1 MEDDWPVECSK
12 LYVNVHQNAFA
23 MAIKVKQLSYEQI
36 MHNNGNILEY
46 WGEHLGSSS
55 ANTITDLTLKTKK

>member
-1 MEDDWPVECSK
+1 
-12 LYVNVHQNAFA
+12 

-36 MHNNGNILEY
+36 IHNNGNILEL

-55 ANTITDLTLKTKK
+55 ANIITGLILKTKK